1 MSEHLF
7 KYLGEEREAKK
18 VVRKKDEELKL
29 VLKVEILRKVKG
41 SKIEKSKSWNKNYV
55 NSKVQFCTADRFI
68 ENQTL

>member
-29 VLKVEILRKVKG
+29 VLKMEIRKVKG